1 MRIKFLVTPVGLMTG
16 NIVSARRLKDA
27 LLREGVDVTDD
38 PAEKDYDLLDVHV
51 PIPFTNISEVRRA
64 KKKGIPVV
72 MHAHTTAEDAE
83 GVWTGSGLLSSV
95 VGRYLTFFYNMG
107 DLVLVPSTWTESTL
121 RARHVKAPIK
131 VLSNGIDLGRFKF
144 EQERRSQ
151 FRAHYGID
159 YEARVVYMVG
169 VVCPKKGVEVLPP
182 VAKELPNL
190 QFVWVGR
197 RSILYYPLRVY
208 RAMSRCPPNVR
219 FLHDVGDALDAHCG
233 GDLFFTP
240 SFCENQG
247 IALMEAMAVGRPVVA
262 RNLPVYEG
270 LLVNGKNA
278 LTCETVD
285 EFVASLDRLIK
296 DPLLVKNFAEEGKV
310 ALQDH
315 EIGLVAKSLVS
326 IYLSL
331 LDGRGTGVGAE
342 QPAI

>member
-38 PAEKDYDLLDVHV
+38 PTEKDYDLLDVHV

-83 GVWTGSGLLSSV
+83 GTWTGSGLLSGV
-95 VGRYLTFFYNMG
+95 VGRYLTFFYNQG
-107 DLVLVPSTWTESTL
+107 DLVLVPSTWTEATL
-121 RARHVKAPIK
+121 RARHVKAPIQ

-144 EQERRSQ
+144 VPERRSR
-151 FRAHYGID
+151 FRAHYGIND
-159 YEARVVYMVG
+159 DINVVYTVG
-169 VVCPKKGVEVLPP
+169 VICPKKGVEVLPA
-182 VAKELPNL
+182 VARELPNL
-190 QFVWVGR
+190 QFVWVGK

-208 RAMSRCPPNVR
+208 RAMSKCPPNVR
-219 FLHDVGDALDAHCG
+219 FLHDVEDALDAHCG

-262 RNLPVYEG
+262 RNLPVYKG
-270 LLVNGKNA
+270 LLANGRNA

-285 EFVASLDRLIK
+285 EFVTSLERVIK
-296 DPLLVKNFAEEGKV
+296 DPLLAKNFIEEGKV

-315 EIGLVAKSLVS
+315 EMGRVAKSLIS

-331 LDGRGTGVGAE
+331 LNGRGAGGSTRQLAV
-342 QPAI
+342 